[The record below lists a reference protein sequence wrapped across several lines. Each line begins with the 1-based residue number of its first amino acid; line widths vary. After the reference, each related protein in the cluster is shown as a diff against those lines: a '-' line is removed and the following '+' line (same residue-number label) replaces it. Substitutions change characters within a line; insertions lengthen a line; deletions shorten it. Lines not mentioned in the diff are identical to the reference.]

1 MAEPTDKKGK
11 KTEAKVK
18 RPSALK
24 RDLQNQKNRLRNRSH
39 RSEVLTAVKSL
50 TASLSNKEAA
60 EVTKEKLSTI
70 YSLMDK
76 GVKKG
81 VFKANK
87 AARTKSRLAARLTSP

>member
-1 MAEPTDKKGK
+1 MSTPAEKKEK
-11 KTEAKVK
+11 KPEGKVK
-18 RPSALK
+18 RPSAQK
-24 RDLQNQKNRLRNRSH
+24 RDLQNQKKRLRNRSH
-39 RSEVLTAVKSL
+39 RSEVLTAVRTL

-60 EVTKEKLSTI
+60 PVTKEKLSAI

-87 AARTKSRLAARLTSP
+87 AARTKSRLAARLASS

>member
-1 MAEPTDKKGK
+1 MADAADKKETK
-11 KTEAKVK
+11 KR

-24 RDLQNQKNRLRNRSH
+24 RDLQNEKRRLRNRSH
-39 RSEVLTAVKSL
+39 KSEVLTAIRNV
-50 TASLSNKEAA
+50 TASLSKKETA
-60 EVTKEKLSTI
+60 EQTQEKLSTL

-87 AARTKSRLAARLTSP
+87 AARTKSRIAARVKA